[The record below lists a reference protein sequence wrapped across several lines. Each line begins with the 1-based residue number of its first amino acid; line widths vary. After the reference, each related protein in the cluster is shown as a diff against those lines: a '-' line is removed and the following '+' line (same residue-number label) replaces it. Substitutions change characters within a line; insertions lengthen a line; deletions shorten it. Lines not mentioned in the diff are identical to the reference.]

1 MAEKHGLIPTIL
13 LTGFLAAGKTT
24 LLNRLIEHYRSQRT
38 VLLVN
43 EFGQVG
49 IDGALLIKGNYEL
62 VELNKGSLF
71 CICVR
76 TDFIDEIERIAADLL
91 PDLLLI
97 EATGLA
103 DTSEME
109 KMLALPNLIHRIDV
123 QACVALV
130 DATNFYKIV
139 KFLQAPISQVL
150 NADLILLNKTDIASA
165 EALAATRQAL
175 TDLAPRAL
183 LLETQHAVFP
193 LDILHTIRRPR
204 PTPVGELGDGRP
216 DPVQSITLQGDGSFS
231 RAAWQAFRE
240 KIQTSQ
246 LRAKGFITIDKQ
258 CFYID
263 AGIDTWKETR
273 LPSGQVGKN
282 QLVVIGL
289 DLPEMDF
296 TALTDL

>member
-24 LLNRLIEHYRSQRT
+24 LLNRLIEHYRSRRT

-49 IDGALLIKGNYEL
+49 IDGALLLKGDYQL

-76 TDFIDEIERIAADLL
+76 TDFIDEIERIAVQLR
-91 PDLLLI
+91 PELLLI

-109 KMLALPNLIHRIDV
+109 KMLALPNLIRRIDL

-130 DATNFYKIV
+130 DATNFFKIV
-139 KFLQAPISQVL
+139 KFLQAPISQVV
-150 NADLILLNKTDIASA
+150 NADLILLNKTDLASA
-165 EALAATRQAL
+165 EALDATRQAL
-175 TDLAPRAL
+175 AELAPRAQVI
-183 LLETQHAVFP
+183 ETQYANFS
-193 LDILHTIRRPR
+193 LDLLQRLRRPR
-204 PTPVGELGDGRP
+204 PAPVGELGDGRP
-216 DPVQSITLQGDGSFS
+216 DPVQSLTLQTDGIFT
-231 RAAWQAFRE
+231 RAAWQRLVQ
-240 KIQTSQ
+240 KIQGSQ
-246 LRAKGFITIDKQ
+246 LRAKGFVTIENQ
-258 CFYID
+258 CYYID
-263 AGIDTWKETR
+263 AGQDTWQET
-273 LPSGQVGKN
+273 LFPTGQVGKN

-289 DLPEMDF
+289 DLPKLD
-296 TALTDL
+296 LTEFINQ